1 MIAHTFALFLCFWLQ
16 CQFIPELKT
25 KDIRVDSVCPRM
37 LESAQQLMVEDLY
50 NRVKEKIDDTSLF
63 NTPCVMDLQRALM
76 KDRLETPRDAVDEV
90 WPNVFIAEK

>member
-1 MIAHTFALFLCFWLQ
+1 
-16 CQFIPELKT
+16 
-25 KDIRVDSVCPRM
+25 M

-63 NTPCVMDLQRALM
+63 NTPCVMDLQRALV

-90 WPNVFIAEK
+90 WPNVFIAEKWVSAFVIKLQKIPSEGSDGSIGGITYSILHTYI

>member
-1 MIAHTFALFLCFWLQ
+1 
-16 CQFIPELKT
+16 
-25 KDIRVDSVCPRM
+25 M

-63 NTPCVMDLQRALM
+63 NTPCVMDLQRALV

-90 WPNVFIAEK
+90 WPNVFIAEKWVSASVIKLHEIPSIGSNGTIEGITCITCI

>member
-1 MIAHTFALFLCFWLQ
+1 
-16 CQFIPELKT
+16 
-25 KDIRVDSVCPRM
+25 M

-63 NTPCVMDLQRALM
+63 NTPCVMDLQRALV

-90 WPNVFIAEK
+90 WPNVFIAEKWASAFVILLCEIPSEGSDRTTEGITYTTSI